1 MANFGRLLS
10 GRADVLPG
18 YTLLAV
24 TIEDAAVVA
33 LSGKSEHMI
42 AKRSRPEDEV
52 PGIAF
57 EVTAEELNAADRY
70 EVSEYSR
77 VLVRLQSGVEAWVY
91 VGE

>member
-33 LSGKSEHMI
+33 LSGESEHMI

-70 EVSEYSR
+70 EVSQYSR
-77 VLVRLQSGVEAWVY
+77 VLVRLKSGAEAWVY